1 MTEITWT
8 EIAREQLLGKK
19 IVGVRYMT
27 KEEADQ
33 LGWDNRPIVLL
44 LDDGIAIYPSQDD
57 EGNGPG
63 ALFTNNETNSV
74 IPVL

>member
-19 IVGVRYMT
+19 IIGVRYMT

-44 LDDGIAIYPSQDD
+44 LDDGNTIYPSQDD

>member
-8 EIAREQLLGKK
+8 KIARDQLLNKK

-27 KEEADQ
+27 QKEADQ
-33 LGWDNRPIVLL
+33 LGWESRTIVLL
-44 LDDGIAIYPSQDD
+44 LDDGNVIYPSQDD

-63 ALFTNNETNSV
+63 SLFTNNEANPI
-74 IPVL
+74 IPVI